1 MRQVSIMEEI
11 WHDEG
16 NIKDQTVHFKT
27 LLICS
32 SATNSVCPKWHF
44 KTALRAEDRQGSPM
58 EGSSPTRQ
66 VSRKGLVGGLHPS
79 E

>member
-1 MRQVSIMEEI
+1 MLEYFRRSTIEEI

-16 NIKDQTVHFKT
+16 NIKDQTVHHQPRI
-27 LLICS
+27 LYAQNGI
-32 SATNSVCPKWHF
+32 
-44 KTALRAEDRQGSPM
+44 LRQLYGQRIFFRQESPM